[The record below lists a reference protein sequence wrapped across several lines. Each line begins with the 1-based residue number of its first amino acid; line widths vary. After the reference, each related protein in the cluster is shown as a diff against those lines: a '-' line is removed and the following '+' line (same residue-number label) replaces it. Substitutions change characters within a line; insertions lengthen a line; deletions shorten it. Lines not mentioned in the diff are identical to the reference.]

1 MKTFRLTAVSFIFA
15 MICVMSGFAQAQAPA
30 KIALVDTDAFYDTK
44 EGIAKIIN
52 AYKSLETEF
61 KPTQTEL
68 ENGAKRLQ
76 ALQAEIQKLQTQAND
91 PNNKVPIDKNAAQA
105 KVDEYERLQRDMKF
119 KQEDA
124 KARYE
129 KREQALIG
137 PIVDDI
143 GKALGEFAKQKGYT
157 MILDIGKM
165 YNQRIVVFWENTPD
179 ITKEFVQYYNT
190 RPAGTAA
197 TKPQ

>member
-1 MKTFRLTAVSFIFA
+1 